1 MPYRGLRV
9 NEFGELRRSIYLNH
23 APDDPEGYLRLA
35 RALSGQAGGLDSE
48 LEDMARL
55 QALSRARALGSSPYA
70 AAGEEYARRALKERA
85 GLSPYTDR
93 YLAALSAPMANPRSA
108 LAANP
113 AAAGDSEPDR
123 AHQAESGRAAIVQ
136 ALFYGDPALAGKAAG
151 GGLGTLIRSLGK
163 ALARRGLPVL
173 TLTARGVDARGDELP
188 QSQTLDEGHELIRLQ
203 LRLPEPS
210 PMAFLLASRR
220 IEETAAAALRS
231 GAREGGIVH
240 IRYLD
245 DASRAV
251 AMAARRNKLRIAL
264 TLTPDPHRIVCDADG
279 RIAPRGLEEARE
291 LFNRILIGDELL
303 VWSRGLVGIGRDAF
317 ANALPEYFPQLEN
330 ARGLA
335 RAGIDEGVDTGEAL
349 PLGEPGR
356 LLCDPA
362 LALALDPRRLG
373 EPAIVCVGRL
383 NALKGQVNLARA
395 WADSPLRERWN
406 LIFIGGDLDYPV
418 GEERAQRDAIRS
430 LRSPATEGRLCHVPA
445 QDNAVVRSLLAWWG
459 SRRPA
464 GGSDLYVCPSLKEEF
479 GLSILEA
486 MAAGLPSCA
495 PLNGGARGYL
505 RHGVNGFLLDTRDAA
520 SLRRELVSLLAQG
533 SLEPARLEGL
543 RSEGKRCVEEG
554 YSLNAMASAYAD
566 FYERLSAGKEGYH
579 ERA

>member
-1 MPYRGLRV
+1 M
-9 NEFGELRRSIYLNH
+9 NEFAELRRAIYLNH

-35 RALSGQAGGLDSE
+35 RALSGQAGNLDTE

-55 QALSRARALGSSPYA
+55 QALGHARTHVSSPYA
-70 AAGEEYARRALKERA
+70 AAGEAYARKAFKERA
-85 GLSPYTDR
+85 GLSPYTSR
-93 YLAALSAPMANPRSA
+93 YLAALEDTVLAPSAASATDAN
-108 LAANP
+108 
-113 AAAGDSEPDR
+113 SEPGR
-123 AHQAESGRAAIVQ
+123 PNYSGIGRAAIVQ

-173 TLTARGVDARGDELP
+173 TLSARGVDAQGDELP
-188 QSQTLDEGHELIRLQ
+188 DSQTLDEGHELIRLPI
-203 LRLPEPS
+203 RLSERS
-210 PMAFLLASRR
+210 PKAFLLASRR
-220 IEETAAAALRS
+220 IEETAAAALS
-231 GAREGGIVH
+231 AVAREDGIVH

-251 AMAARRNKLRIAL
+251 ARAARRLNLRIAL
-264 TLTPDPHRIVCDADG
+264 TLTPDPHRGVCDADG
-279 RIAPRGLEEARE
+279 RIKPRGLEEARE

-303 VWSRGLVGIGRDAF
+303 HWSHGLVGIGRDAF
-317 ANALPEYFPQLEN
+317 INALPEYFPQLEN

-335 RAGIDEGVDTGEAL
+335 REGIDEGVDTGEPL
-349 PLGEPGR
+349 PIADPGR

-362 LALALDPRRLG
+362 LALPLDPQRLS

-383 NALKGQVNLARA
+383 NALKGQANLARA

-406 LIFIGGDLDYPV
+406 LIIIGGDLESPD
-418 GEERAQRDAIRS
+418 GEEREQRDAIRS

-445 QDNAVVRSLLAWWG
+445 QDNAVVRGLLAWWG

-520 SLRRELVSLLAQG
+520 SLRRELAALLAQG

-543 RSEGKRCVEEG
+543 RAEGKRCVEES
-554 YSLNAMASAYAD
+554 YSLNAMASAYAG
-566 FYERLSAGKEGYH
+566 FYERLSAGKERYY
-579 ERA
+579 ERT